1 MARKEVNIFGTSFL
15 DLLSGALGAVIILFI
30 IVPKMSSQQQET
42 LQELE
47 ALDIQVDQLS
57 ELMERLESSVSQ
69 EVYEQLERQLEDMR
83 TAVSTLGAQVERL
96 QAENSSLRE
105 ENQNMRE
112 QCETA
117 RARISELEERIEELE
132 AETEEDIFG
141 GMIFGVNAE
150 VAITCLWPED
160 VDVDLYVKNLRTGE
174 TCYFSNKNFKWG
186 NLLEDVRS
194 HKGDDSRYELF
205 YQRETV
211 PGEYQVWVRIYS
223 GDSSGSPATVDVSAF
238 MHPGKSSQK
247 RVDFNTVRLIQPGQ
261 DEILGVL
268 EVTEDNIYIR

>member
-1 MARKEVNIFGTSFL
+1 MARKEINIFGTSFL

-57 ELMERLESSVSQ
+57 ELVEQLESSVSQ

-83 TAVSTLGAQVERL
+83 TTMRALEAQAERL

-105 ENQNMRE
+105 ENREMRE
-112 QCETA
+112 QCGTA

-132 AETEEDIFG
+132 EAAVEDVSG

-150 VAITCLWPED
+150 VAITCLWPEN
-160 VDVDLYVKNLRTGE
+160 VDVDLYVKNLRTSE
-174 TCYFSNKNFKWG
+174 TCYFSKKNFQWG
-186 NLLEDVRS
+186 CLLEDVRS
-194 HKGDDSRYELF
+194 HEGDDSRYELF
-205 YQRETV
+205 YQRKTV
-211 PGEYQVWVRIYS
+211 PGEYQIWINIYIK
-223 GDSSGSPATVDVSAF
+223 DSSGSPATVEVSAF
-238 MHPGKSSQK
+238 MHPGKSNQK
-247 RVDFNTVRLIQPGQ
+247 KVDFNKVRLIQPGQ
-261 DEILGVL
+261 NEILGVL